1 MDTPALIVTVC
12 GLALAGFVLW
22 YFFFAPRQ
30 TASAVS
36 TSSGVQQIDITV
48 KGGYSPDVIEVE
60 RGKPV
65 QLSFYRDEE
74 NSCSEELLM
83 PDFSIRRDLP
93 AFQTT
98 LVELLPQQVGRF
110 EFTCGMGML
119 RGALVVK

>member
-1 MDTPALIVTVC
+1 MDTTAIIVTIVGL
-12 GLALAGFVLW
+12 GLAAFVLW

-36 TSSGVQQIDITV
+36 SSSGVQEVDITV

-83 PDFSIRRDLP
+83 PDFNIRRDLP
-93 AFQTT
+93 AFKTT
-98 LVELLPQQVGRF
+98 LVELLPEKAGTF
-110 EFTCGMGML
+110 TFTCGMGML
-119 RGALVVK
+119 RGSLVVK